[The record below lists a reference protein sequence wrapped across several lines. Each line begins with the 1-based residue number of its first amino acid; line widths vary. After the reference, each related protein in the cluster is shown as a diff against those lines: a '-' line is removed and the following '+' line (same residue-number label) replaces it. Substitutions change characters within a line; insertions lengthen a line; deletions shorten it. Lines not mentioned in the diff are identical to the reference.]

1 MSKPPIPGHPACF
14 LDFDGVLVAIAD
26 TPGGVIVDPGLPDLL
41 DRLADRTDGAIAVVT
56 GRTIDDI
63 DRFLAPARLAAAGMH
78 GFEHRFADREAIE
91 SEGPPPEL
99 EELRRRLEAYGMFD
113 EKVRLEEKRAGL
125 AVHYRAA
132 PDREDEVRAAVGRAL
147 EGLEG
152 LHAIPGKMVVEAKRA
167 GHDKGVAIRKFMAIT
182 PFEGRTPVF
191 LGDDVTDED
200 GFRVVNEMGGVSIKV
215 GDGDTIAAYRLADV
229 PAVHRWLAEL
239 AGSPDD
245 AMRQA
250 G

>member
-1 MSKPPIPGHPACF
+1 MSTPPIPERPACF

-41 DRLADRTDGAIAVVT
+41 DRLADRTDGALAIVT
-56 GRTIDDI
+56 GRTIEDV
-63 DRFLAPARLAAAGMH
+63 DRFLAPARLATAGMH
-78 GFEHRFADREAIE
+78 GFEHRLADGDAV
-91 SEGPPPEL
+91 EGAAPPPEL

-113 EKVRLEEKRAGL
+113 ENVRLEEKRSGL

-132 PDREDEVRAAVGRAL
+132 PDREEEVWAAVGQAL
-147 EGLEG
+147 EGLES
-152 LHAIPGKMVVEAKRA
+152 LHAISGKMVVEAKRV
-167 GHDKGVAIRKFMAIT
+167 GHDKGVAIRKFMAMA

-200 GFRVVNEMGGVSIKV
+200 GFRVVNDMGGVSIKV
-215 GDGDTIAAYRLADV
+215 GDGDTIARHRLADV
-229 PAVHRWLAEL
+229 GAVHRWLAEL
-239 AGSPDD
+239 ADSPDD
-245 AMRQA
+245 AMRRA